1 MSPCAPM
8 LLPALLIVTG
18 HPATGKTT
26 LACVLANELRLP
38 MVSKDMIKE
47 ALFET
52 IGWRDRE
59 WSRQVG
65 VLALAMLYKLCGEYL
80 GAGRSLV
87 VESNFRHDLDTPR
100 MAALLARQPFRPVQ
114 LRCVA
119 RREVMV
125 ARYLARIA
133 AGERHP
139 GHCEHPDDAAVALVR
154 NLGASPPLGIGGLL
168 RTVDTSDPAA
178 LDLESLVEWARMA
191 LHGRPYQIASS

>member
-1 MSPCAPM
+1 M

-26 LACVLANELRLP
+26 LARALAAELRLP
-38 MVSKDMIKE
+38 MVSKDMVKE

-52 IGWRDRE
+52 IGWRDRA
-59 WSRQVG
+59 WSQQVG
-65 VLALAMLYKLCGEYL
+65 VMAIAMLYQLCGEYL
-80 GAGRSLV
+80 AAGRSLV
-87 VESNFRHDLDTPR
+87 VESNFRPDLDTPR
-100 MAALLARQPFRPVQ
+100 MAELLARHPFRPVQ

-139 GHCEHPDDAAVALVR
+139 GHCERPDEVSAEKVR
-154 NLGASPPLGIGGLL
+154 ALGAIRPLALGGPLI
-168 RTVDTSDPAA
+168 TVDTSDPAA
-178 LDLESLVEWARMA
+178 LDHGALVGWARTA
-191 LHGRPYQIASS
+191 LHGCPYQLASS